1 MQYRTSHT
9 WDRAS
14 SRKSR
19 VTVYLLIFAVTALL
33 VLRVGAQTCILSLGR
48 EINEIIEERR
58 GIETESKSLEFQIAE
73 LRKGSRIIM
82 IARDRLGMVM
92 PQGAPRKLF

>member
-1 MQYRTSHT
+1 MRYRTAHT
-9 WDRAS
+9 WDRVS
-14 SRKSR
+14 TRKSKI
-19 VTVYLLIFAVTALL
+19 TVYLLIVAITALL

-48 EINEIIEERR
+48 EINEIDAERQ

-82 IARDRLGMVM
+82 IARDHLGMVM
-92 PQGAPRKLF
+92 PQGAPQKLF